1 MPRVPSDPVL
11 ALILPPVLFPPALT
25 GGPAVGLDG
34 SFANSGLVVAPYGE
48 GP

>member
-1 MPRVPSDPVL
+1 MPKVPSDPVL

-25 GGPAVGLDG
+25 EGPVVGLDG
-34 SFANSGLVVAPYGE
+34 PFANSGLVVAPYDE